1 MNWSPAQRPPVLG
14 QAKVHIWRSRLD
26 LDAEQIRW
34 CQNLLTAEEHERAR
48 RFVFAEH
55 RNRFVVGRGTLRELL
70 AAYVG
75 IPAAELEF
83 AYGEHGKPR
92 LVSPDTDTTFN
103 VSHSGGRMLLAFARG
118 RHVGIDVERTTRTVD
133 WGAVAGRFFS
143 EREQAALAV
152 LPEAARRAAF
162 FRCWTRKEAFM
173 KATGKG
179 VAYGLTSFAVALA
192 PADAPELLWLAQGA
206 TADWGLAD
214 VEPDAE
220 HIGAVC
226 AEGRDWQPVYLTLPN
241 TEPFTG

>member
-1 MNWSPAQRPPVLG
+1 VSWSPAQCPPVLG
-14 QAKVHIWRSRLD
+14 QTNVHIWRTRLD
-26 LDAEQIRW
+26 LDTDQIRS
-34 CQNLLTAEEHERAR
+34 CDSLLTAEEHERAR
-48 RFVFAEH
+48 RFVFDEH
-55 RNRFVVGRGTLRELL
+55 RNRFVVARGTLRKLL
-70 AAYVG
+70 AAYVD

-92 LVSPDTDTTFN
+92 LVNPDTDMTFN

-133 WGAVAGRFFS
+133 WKAVAGRFFS
-143 EREQAALAV
+143 VHEQAALAG

-173 KATGKG
+173 KASGQG
-179 VAYGLTSFAVALA
+179 VAYGLTRFAVALA
-192 PADAPELLWLAQGA
+192 PSQAPELLWLAQG
-206 TADWGLAD
+206 TPEDWGLAD

-226 AEGRDWQPVYLTLPN
+226 AERRDWQPIYLT
-241 TEPFTG
+241 G